1 MSGLFKIGAAF
12 ALIVL
17 LLRLRWNLGVVML
30 LGAALLGKLYLMG
43 PIEQAR
49 VMLASSF
56 DIVTINVVAALALIM
71 VLENIIRKKG
81 LLRRMSE
88 ALVNIAR
95 DRRIAMAVLPG
106 VIGLL
111 PSAGGAAFSAPMV
124 QEAAGG
130 EDVAP
135 ERKAFINYWFRHIWE
150 YVSPLYPGIVL
161 AAAITGIPFNVL
173 IMSQLPLPIAVIA
186 AGVVLGFRGFPGRK
200 MHGKRDMNEL
210 KTLLVTLLPIIASIV
225 LVVIFNMNL
234 SLAMAGIV
242 AVMFALYRYS
252 PRDMFITLRESV
264 SLNVLLMV
272 AGIMVFKG
280 MLEAT
285 RGVEELSALFERSG
299 LPSEVIV
306 FTLPFLVGMLTGH
319 TVGFVGSTF
328 PIIMAMT
335 AGGPDPGMITF
346 AFASGFAGVMLSP
359 THLCLLL
366 TVKYF
371 NADIAGVY
379 RLLYLPV
386 FVVFAVGLIRL
397 WI

>member
-1 MSGLFKIGAAF
+1 MSGLLKTGAAF
-12 ALIVL
+12 ALIVI
-17 LLRLRWNLGVVML
+17 LLRLRWNLGLVMM
-30 LGAALLGKLYLMG
+30 LGAALLGSLYLMG
-43 PIEQAR
+43 PIEQAG
-49 VMLASSF
+49 VMLRSSI
-56 DIVTINVVAALALIM
+56 DIVTINVVVALALIM
-71 VLENIIRKKG
+71 VLENIIRMKG

-130 EDVAP
+130 EDVPA

-161 AAAITGIPFNVL
+161 AAAITGIPFNAL
-173 IMSQLPLPIAVIA
+173 ILSQLPLPVAVIA
-186 AGVVLGFRGFPGRK
+186 AGTVFGFRGFPGGKLR
-200 MHGKRDMNEL
+200 GKRNMNEIKAL
-210 KTLLVTLLPIIASIV
+210 IISIMPIIAAIV
-225 LVVIFNMNL
+225 MVVIFNVNL

-252 PRDMFITLRESV
+252 PRDMFVTLRESV
-264 SLNVLLMV
+264 SFNVLLMV

-285 RGVEELSALFERSG
+285 GSVGELSVLFERSG
-299 LPSEVIV
+299 LPSGMIV
-306 FTLPFLVGMLTGH
+306 FALPFLVGMLTGH

-335 AGGPDPGMITF
+335 AEGPTPGIITF

-359 THLCLLL
+359 VHLCLLL

-379 RLLYLPV
+379 RLLYIPV
-386 FVVFAVGLIRL
+386 LLVFAVGLVRL